1 MGMKKTL
8 CRGVADAWGLV
19 AAAAGGADGRAGVS
33 DILGRLARPCARARG
48 PAERRGEGWAG
59 RLARAEQLAGRPTSS
74 FPFLFFIS
82 FPLFEFK
89 FGLKFE
95 FQIGAAYSLEF

>member
-1 MGMKKTL
+1 M
-8 CRGVADAWGLV
+8 
-19 AAAAGGADGRAGVS
+19 AAAAGRADERVGVS
-33 DILGRLARPCARARG
+33 DALGRELGHARVL
-48 PAERRGEGWAG
+48 GEGGCGWASW
-59 RLARAEQLAGRPTSS
+59 LARAEQLAGRPTSS